1 MIFSNMPWTTCFFR
15 NDLESWTPKKIL
27 SVEDQGSLFFWGCS
41 LNLKLII
48 YFANL
53 RFEHFKCSDFRWIFP
68 IGSSHDCPASL
79 LRRTV
84 GIAAARRSPPSFRA
98 CAARCRTEMEFS
110 RESQAEKLL
119 ENNMGIHDS
128 SCLNGNIIGK
138 YVEIWCRHP
147 VEVQKW
153 ENHRTKGMTFEQ
165 GIWKITGGRGNLVL
179 PRYHRV

>member
-1 MIFSNMPWTTCFFR
+1 
-15 NDLESWTPKKIL
+15 
-27 SVEDQGSLFFWGCS
+27 
-41 LNLKLII
+41 
-48 YFANL
+48 
-53 RFEHFKCSDFRWIFP
+53 
-68 IGSSHDCPASL
+68 
-79 LRRTV
+79 
-84 GIAAARRSPPSFRA
+84 
-98 CAARCRTEMEFS
+98 MEFS

-165 GIWKITGGRGNLVL
+165 GI
-179 PRYHRV
+179 